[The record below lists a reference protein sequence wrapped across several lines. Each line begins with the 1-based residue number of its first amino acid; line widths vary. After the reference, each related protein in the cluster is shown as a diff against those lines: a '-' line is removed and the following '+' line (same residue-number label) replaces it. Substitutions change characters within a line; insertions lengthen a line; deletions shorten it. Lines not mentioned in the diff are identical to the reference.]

1 MQCQLHKLAR
11 LTIENS
17 QVAIVTV
24 KRVLSELNQNLPS
37 TYVSVHFTHFVTVWL
52 QVGHVVAFSY

>member
-1 MQCQLHKLAR
+1 MQGQLHKLAH

-24 KRVLSELNQNLPS
+24 KRVLPEYLPS
-37 TYVSVHFTHFVTVWL
+37 TYVGVHFTHFVTVWL
-52 QVGHVVAFSY
+52 QVDHVVAFSY